1 MFYIFLLIVVVNAEW
16 PPSVCDKSVDINQQA
31 VTLTSPKLNAVETRC
46 SMSDVFE
53 NHVFIQL
60 QKQSNKKEIDQDS
73 TLSFDI
79 YHGKQ
84 SLFKLSV
91 FNNRI
96 ETSYNNYPYK
106 CSGDFLDKVT
116 WLKIRLHTF
125 DDFDKTFVSLSTGD
139 SDAFTPC
146 FNFDLQGQYPFFKF
160 KILGHTSHS
169 LTQRVMYIGKKD
181 PAKHEKNQMIQIF
194 DKLTFLENRMDLIQ
208 MQIHSLNT
216 DHHKHKKTV
225 IDTHQDIKK
234 DVLRHKN
241 SQRKSNT
248 FTKLYITLSIFT
260 IVLLVIGLHCY
271 KNRRNH
277 RLHLL

>member
-16 PPSVCDKSVDINQQA
+16 PPSVCDKSVDINQQT

-60 QKQSNKKEIDQDS
+60 QKQSNKKEIDKDS

-125 DDFDKTFVSLSTGD
+125 DDFDKT
-139 SDAFTPC
+139 
-146 FNFDLQGQYPFFKF
+146 
-160 KILGHTSHS
+160 I
-169 LTQRVMYIGKKD
+169 
-181 PAKHEKNQMIQIF
+181 
-194 DKLTFLENRMDLIQ
+194 
-208 MQIHSLNT
+208 
-216 DHHKHKKTV
+216 
-225 IDTHQDIKK
+225 
-234 DVLRHKN
+234 
-241 SQRKSNT
+241 
-248 FTKLYITLSIFT
+248 
-260 IVLLVIGLHCY
+260 
-271 KNRRNH
+271 
-277 RLHLL
+277 